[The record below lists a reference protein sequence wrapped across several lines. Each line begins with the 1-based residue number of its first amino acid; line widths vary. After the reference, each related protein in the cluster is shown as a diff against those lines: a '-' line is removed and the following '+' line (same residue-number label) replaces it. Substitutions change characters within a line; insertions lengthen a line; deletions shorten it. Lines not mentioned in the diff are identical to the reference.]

1 MCQKCGNNACGG
13 CQPQIPQGLP
23 GANGKNAYNFTTASF
38 TMPAVSADA
47 TITVRTTG
55 QFTNQWAIPG
65 QIVYIT
71 GAGHFEV
78 QSLVGNNQIV
88 VRNLGYT
95 GNNAPAV
102 TIPSGATV
110 SPAGLIGLTGAA
122 GGNGINGA
130 ANVYSDTTN
139 TAITSTALST
149 IKTAPIPSTALAG
162 DNDAI
167 QVMFALFSSENF
179 GQNNIIKL
187 SFGGSQ
193 IFPASNNPVNSFKLI
208 TGRAQFNIRIVRT
221 SATTAKVYYLA
232 SGLAVGIGTSNG
244 KPISQ
249 EIVLTGL
256 NYAITNNLIL
266 EGQCIGNIGNV
277 NQIEA
282 FGIFVDKIV
291 TPI

>member
-1 MCQKCGNNACGG
+1 
-13 CQPQIPQGLP
+13 
-23 GANGKNAYNFTTASF
+23 
-38 TMPAVSADA
+38 MPAVSADA

-55 QFTNQWAIPG
+55 QFTNQWAIRG

-88 VRNLGYT
+88 VRNLPYT
-95 GNNAPAV
+95 GNTAPSV

-110 SPAGLIGLTGAA
+110 SPAGLIGPTGAA

-139 TAITSTALST
+139 TAITSTALYT

-167 QVMFALFSSENF
+167 QVMFALFSSEVF
-179 GQNNIIKL
+179 GQNIIKL

-193 IFPASNNPVNSFKLI
+193 IFPASNNPVNSFRLI

-232 SGLAVGIGTSNG
+232 SGLAVGIGASNG

-266 EGQCIGNIGNV
+266 EGQCIGNVGNV